1 MRPAFSPFF
10 ITGCVEIASSLL
22 LQGKAERFLT
32 LALPVL
38 PGVEGTMMQTQTTSS
53 FPRKR
58 ESGAFFSINSYVLRL
73 CDKGSAFARAAMLIL
88 IVCILLFPANFASAQ
103 KIDPALQEQILSAAE
118 NYFVHLKNK
127 NYAAVWNS
135 LSAKSQ
141 AKIISDVRK
150 ENKKAGVAS
159 GDEALASDFAAGGA
173 MAKAYWD
180 GYLFVFNPDIVLKEC
195 KWEMGK
201 VKSGEAEIVLQYKK
215 SEKPAVLKLYRE
227 NGAWKFGMDESFGA
241 RSLSVF

>member
-1 MRPAFSPFF
+1 
-10 ITGCVEIASSLL
+10 
-22 LQGKAERFLT
+22 
-32 LALPVL
+32 
-38 PGVEGTMMQTQTTSS
+38 MMQTQTTSS

-127 NYAAVWNS
+127 NYAAVWGS

-150 ENKKAGVAS
+150 ENKKAGVENTN
-159 GDEALASDFAAGGA
+159 EALRNDFMTGGS

-180 GYLFVFNPDIVLKEC
+180 NFLFVFNPDMVLQEC

-201 VKSGEAEIVLQYKK
+201 IKSDEAEIVLQYKK
-215 SEKPAVLKLYRE
+215 SEKPAILKLYKE
-227 NGAWKFGMDESFGA
+227 NGAWKFGLNESFGA
-241 RSLSVF
+241 RDLSVF